1 MNAEDLK
8 KLGLTDE
15 EVIQKII
22 VLHGKDI
29 EKNKTSLS
37 TAQAELDGLKK
48 QLGDANSTIEG
59 FKKLDP
65 EALQKAVDDWKSKAE
80 SAKAEA
86 AKQIAALKF
95 EHALDGALTGAKAKN
110 AKAVKALLDLNNLK
124 HSESVWFIR
133 QHLCHTHR
141 VFLLPIAAS
150 LRAAASQA
158 FRMEMGYT
166 FILHPQRVIS
176 RSRRRPAPEKDPLMK
191 ITILNGNP
199 QPSPFDAY
207 LAELAALLE
216 GGAHSVTRIDLR
228 SIPLRHCIGCWGCW
242 VKTPGLCT
250 CQDASLAMDQA
261 VIESDFTLWASP
273 LKMGFPSELLKMA
286 LDKHLPLVHPYLII
300 DQGEVHHL
308 PRYLRSP
315 RLGLLLE
322 KGAGASAAAD
332 AAAIAGTD
340 ADDLQIVSDI
350 HCRTALN
357 FKSRLEFSLT
367 SETPPADLAARITAR
382 HPAALPLPARPRPI
396 PGVTVAPPGAPGALQ
411 RLAARAQGQHAA
423 DAGAVGPGLWRPGGN
438 VSSGADET
446 NG

>member
-1 MNAEDLK
+1 
-8 KLGLTDE
+8 
-15 EVIQKII
+15 
-22 VLHGKDI
+22 
-29 EKNKTSLS
+29 
-37 TAQAELDGLKK
+37 
-48 QLGDANSTIEG
+48 
-59 FKKLDP
+59 
-65 EALQKAVDDWKSKAE
+65 
-80 SAKAEA
+80 
-86 AKQIAALKF
+86 
-95 EHALDGALTGAKAKN
+95 
-110 AKAVKALLDLNNLK
+110 
-124 HSESVWFIR
+124 
-133 QHLCHTHR
+133 
-141 VFLLPIAAS
+141 
-150 LRAAASQA
+150 
-158 FRMEMGYT
+158 
-166 FILHPQRVIS
+166 
-176 RSRRRPAPEKDPLMK
+176 MK

-261 VIESDFTLWASP
+261 VIASDFTLWASP

-286 LDKHLPLVHPYLII
+286 LDKHLPLVHPYLVI

-308 PRYLRSP
+308 PRYPRSP

-322 KGAGASAAAD
+322 KD
-332 AAAIAGTD
+332 AALAGTG

-396 PGVTVAPPGAPGALQ
+396 PGVTIAPPARLALFNGSPRGRKGNTPLMLEQ
-411 RLAARAQGQHAA
+411 LALGFGGPVETYHLVQMKQTDEMVQAFAQAECAILGFPLYTDAMPAVVKHFIEALEPLVGRQGNPPLAFLVQSGFPEGLHSRYVERYLHRLAARLGSLYLGTLVKGGGEGTRHTSPEMNRPLFTTLQALGAGLAAQGRLDPAA
-423 DAGAVGPGLWRPGGN
+423 LARLATPEQIPAFLSPLLRLMTRLSASHGGFDEMLKRNGVFDQRFARPFKQ
-438 VSSGADET
+438 
-446 NG
+446 